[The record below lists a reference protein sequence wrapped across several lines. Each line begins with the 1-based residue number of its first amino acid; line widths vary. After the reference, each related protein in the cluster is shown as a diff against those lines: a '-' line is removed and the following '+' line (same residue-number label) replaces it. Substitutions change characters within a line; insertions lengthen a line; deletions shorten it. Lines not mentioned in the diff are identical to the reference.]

1 VILFSVGG
9 IDAIGT
15 SPVKRWLCA
24 NSRKEA
30 IMSDGRHGKDG
41 DNGPVF
47 SAEQARQG
55 EIILRTRT
63 RRVVFIAGLVGVV
76 ILALVVRLAIG

>member
-1 VILFSVGG
+1 
-9 IDAIGT
+9 
-15 SPVKRWLCA
+15 
-24 NSRKEA
+24 
-30 IMSDGRHGKDG
+30 MSDGRHDKDG

-63 RRVVFIAGLVGVV
+63 RRVMFIAGLVGIV
-76 ILALVVRLAIG
+76 ILAIVVRLAIG

>member
-1 VILFSVGG
+1 VILFSAGG

-30 IMSDGRHGKDG
+30 IMSDGRHG
-41 DNGPVF
+41 
-47 SAEQARQG
+47 
-55 EIILRTRT
+55 
-63 RRVVFIAGLVGVV
+63 LVGVV
-76 ILALVVRLAIG
+76 ILAIVVRLAIG